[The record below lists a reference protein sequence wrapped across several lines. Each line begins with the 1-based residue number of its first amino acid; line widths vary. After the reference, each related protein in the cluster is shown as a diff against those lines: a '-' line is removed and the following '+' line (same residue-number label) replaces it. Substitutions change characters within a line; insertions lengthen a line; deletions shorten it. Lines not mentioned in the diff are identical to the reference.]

1 MCTGLVS
8 SIAFYFSCRFVSQ
21 RQWVWWS
28 GSPCITLQQTALN
41 DSIAVHLIELCDRSV
56 AEEFGYQAFVVNLK
70 HNAFHNLYPELK
82 NQFQSWPDFSRVV
95 IRKAV
100 QEFRTI
106 TTAVPFFFCL
116 VSSVLCDSLCMR
128 PQHAHGAGWMV
139 SAELPEDWNQSQ
151 GVILMCTLGA
161 QCMLT
166 RWAAGNWSDLCNN
179 FSQNINRVAV
189 LNFRLKTGT
198 RWWSSTHTLCLQRK
212 QSIHRLQT
220 WHSYN

>member
-106 TTAVPFFFCL
+106 TTAVPFFLFSLLCIVWLSLYETAACSWCRLNGVSRTSRRLESIAGSDTHVHFGCPVHADKMGSWQL
-116 VSSVLCDSLCMR
+116 VWSV
-128 PQHAHGAGWMV
+128 Q
-139 SAELPEDWNQSQ
+139 Q
-151 GVILMCTLGA
+151 
-161 QCMLT
+161 
-166 RWAAGNWSDLCNN
+166 
-179 FSQNINRVAV
+179 F
-189 LNFRLKTGT
+189 
-198 RWWSSTHTLCLQRK
+198 
-212 QSIHRLQT
+212 
-220 WHSYN
+220 